1 LEVKEFATKWA
12 EYVTGDPVYEM
23 QGMYHPKPMKIYS
36 DDASLWRQNNRIA
49 IDYEINKIQ
58 RNREQVR
65 GFLHSQQAFLQ
76 GLKAI

>member
-1 LEVKEFATKWA
+1 LEIKEFATKWA

-49 IDYEINKIQ
+49 IDYEINKM
-58 RNREQVR
+58 
-65 GFLHSQQAFLQ
+65 
-76 GLKAI
+76 